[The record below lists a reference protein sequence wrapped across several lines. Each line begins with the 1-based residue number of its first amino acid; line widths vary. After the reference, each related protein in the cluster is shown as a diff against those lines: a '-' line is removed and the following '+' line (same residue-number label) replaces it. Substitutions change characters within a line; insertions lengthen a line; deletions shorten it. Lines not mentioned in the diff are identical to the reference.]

1 MCERISSVLQQL
13 HRRVHVKNIHSS
25 ASVGMATGENLA
37 QQLSLIDPDHGSD
50 LILNADISSEEE
62 DGVG

>member
-1 MCERISSVLQQL
+1 MCERISSVLEQL
-13 HRRVHVKNIHSS
+13 DGWVHVKNIHSS
-25 ASVGMATGENLA
+25 ASVGMATGENLT

-50 LILNADISSEEE
+50 LTLNADSSSEEE